1 MCTLQNLN
9 WHPEKEKKTR
19 KKRKN
24 IKILNFNHF
33 HYTIVKV
40 ISVRVN
46 ISSKKV
52 GLQRHTIFYFIDFTF
67 VCSTQITTVRFKILN
82 GKNER
87 ANKYS
92 NAKTTGFP
100 LHPAARRTHAAL
112 KKMLVVSHIKKCGFK
127 RINDPGTDLAAETPV
142 DIDRIRTTN

>member
-1 MCTLQNLN
+1 MCENLN
-9 WHPEKEKKTR
+9 
-19 KKRKN
+19 
-24 IKILNFNHF
+24 
-33 HYTIVKV
+33 
-40 ISVRVN
+40 
-46 ISSKKV
+46 SKKA
-52 GLQRHTIFYFIDFTF
+52 GLLRHTTCFFIDLTF
-67 VCSTQITTVRFKILN
+67 VCSTQITTVRFNILN

-112 KKMLVVSHIKKCGFK
+112 KNILVVSHIKKCGFK

-142 DIDRIRTTN
+142 EIERMRTTN

>member
-1 MCTLQNLN
+1 MCGHMNLN
-9 WHPEKEKKTR
+9 ELVLRRHKTFFFVD
-19 KKRKN
+19 
-24 IKILNFNHF
+24 L
-33 HYTIVKV
+33 
-40 ISVRVN
+40 
-46 ISSKKV
+46 
-52 GLQRHTIFYFIDFTF
+52 TF

-100 LHPAARRTHAAL
+100 FQPAARRTQAAL
-112 KKMLVVSHIKKCGFK
+112 KNILVVSHIKKCGFK

-142 DIDRIRTTN
+142 TIERIRTTNGIG